1 MSRLADKICVITGG
15 GSGIGQATALCFAA
29 EGAKVVVADIN
40 PGAASETSRLIEKNG
55 AAALAV
61 TVDVTQAASVQKMLH
76 KAVEIF
82 GRIDVL
88 VNNAGLGFAATVEE
102 TDEADWDRLIAVNLK
117 GVFLGCKYVVPI
129 MRRQGGGVIV
139 DTASVLALV
148 GVQDRA
154 AYCASKGGVAA
165 LTRAV
170 ALDHVRDGIRVNCVA
185 PGSVETPYWTDI
197 FAKSNDVA
205 ALRKNLEQRHPMER
219 LARPEEIAKAVLF
232 LASDESS
239 FCTGSTLVVDGGW
252 AAR

>member
-76 KAVEIF
+76 KAVEVF

-88 VNNAGLGFAATVEE
+88 VNNAGFGLAATVEE
-102 TDEADWDRLIAVNLK
+102 TDEADWDRLMAVNLK

-139 DTASVLALV
+139 NTASVLALV

-219 LARPEEIAKAVLF
+219 PG
-232 LASDESS
+232 
-239 FCTGSTLVVDGGW
+239 TP
-252 AAR
+252 

>member
-76 KAVEIF
+76 RAVEIF

-102 TDEADWDRLIAVNLK
+102 TDEADWDRLMAVNLK

-129 MRRQGGGVIV
+129 MRQQGGGVIV

>member
-1 MSRLADKICVITGG
+1 MSRLADKIFVITGG

-102 TDEADWDRLIAVNLK
+102 TDEADWDRLMAVNLK

-139 DTASVLALV
+139 NTASVLALV

-219 LARPEEIAKAVLF
+219 LARPEEIAKAILF

>member
-40 PGAASETSRLIEKNG
+40 PNAASETSRLIEKNG

-76 KAVEIF
+76 KAVEVF

-88 VNNAGLGFAATVEE
+88 VNNAGFGLAATVEE
-102 TDEADWDRLIAVNLK
+102 TDEADWDRLMAVNLK

-139 DTASVLALV
+139 NTASVLALV

-219 LARPEEIAKAVLF
+219 LARPEEIAKAILF

-252 AAR
+252 AA

>member
-76 KAVEIF
+76 RAVEIF

-102 TDEADWDRLIAVNLK
+102 TDEADWDRLMAVNLK

-139 DTASVLALV
+139 NTASVLALV

-170 ALDHVRDGIRVNCVA
+170 ALDHVRDGIRVNCVT

-239 FCTGSTLVVDGGW
+239 FCTGSTLVVDGG
-252 AAR
+252 

>member
-76 KAVEIF
+76 RAVEIF

-102 TDEADWDRLIAVNLK
+102 TDEADWDRLMAVNLK

-139 DTASVLALV
+139 NTASVLALV

>member
-40 PGAASETSRLIEKNG
+40 PNAASETSRLIEKNG

-76 KAVEIF
+76 KAVEVF

-88 VNNAGLGFAATVEE
+88 VNNAGFGLAATVEE
-102 TDEADWDRLIAVNLK
+102 TDEADWDRLMAVNLK

-139 DTASVLALV
+139 NTASVLALV

-154 AYCASKGGVAA
+154 AYCATKGGVAA

-219 LARPEEIAKAVLF
+219 LARPEEIAKAILF

>member
-40 PGAASETSRLIEKNG
+40 PNAASETSRLIEKNG

-76 KAVEIF
+76 KAVEVF

-102 TDEADWDRLIAVNLK
+102 TDEADWDRLMAVNLK

-139 DTASVLALV
+139 NTASVLALV

-219 LARPEEIAKAVLF
+219 LARPEEIAKAILF

>member
-40 PGAASETSRLIEKNG
+40 PNAASETSRLIEKNG

-76 KAVEIF
+76 KAVEVF

-88 VNNAGLGFAATVEE
+88 VNNAGFGLAATVEE
-102 TDEADWDRLIAVNLK
+102 TDEADWDRLMAVNLK

-139 DTASVLALV
+139 NTASVLALV

>member
-40 PGAASETSRLIEKNG
+40 PNAASETSRLIEKNG

-76 KAVEIF
+76 KAVEVF

-88 VNNAGLGFAATVEE
+88 VNNAGFGLAATVEE
-102 TDEADWDRLIAVNLK
+102 TDEADWDRLMAVNLK

-139 DTASVLALV
+139 NTASVLALV
-148 GVQDRA
+148 GVPDRA

-219 LARPEEIAKAVLF
+219 LARPEEIAKAILF

>member
-76 KAVEIF
+76 RAVEIF

-102 TDEADWDRLIAVNLK
+102 TDEADWDRIMAVNLK

-129 MRRQGGGVIV
+129 MRRQGSGVIV
-139 DTASVLALV
+139 NTASVLALV

>member
-40 PGAASETSRLIEKNG
+40 PNAASETSRLIEKNG

-76 KAVEIF
+76 KAVEVF

-88 VNNAGLGFAATVEE
+88 VNNAGFGLAATVEE
-102 TDEADWDRLIAVNLK
+102 TDEADWDRLMAVNLK

-139 DTASVLALV
+139 NTASVLALV

-165 LTRAV
+165 LTRGV

-219 LARPEEIAKAVLF
+219 PG
-232 LASDESS
+232 
-239 FCTGSTLVVDGGW
+239 TP
-252 AAR
+252 

>member
-40 PGAASETSRLIEKNG
+40 PNAASETSRLIEKNG

-76 KAVEIF
+76 KAVEVF

-88 VNNAGLGFAATVEE
+88 VNNAGFGLAATVEE
-102 TDEADWDRLIAVNLK
+102 TDEADWDRLMAVNLK

-139 DTASVLALV
+139 NTASVLALV

-219 LARPEEIAKAVLF
+219 PG
-232 LASDESS
+232 
-239 FCTGSTLVVDGGW
+239 TP
-252 AAR
+252 

>member
-40 PGAASETSRLIEKNG
+40 PNAASETSRLIEKNG

-76 KAVEIF
+76 KAVEVF

-88 VNNAGLGFAATVEE
+88 VNNAGFGLAATVEE
-102 TDEADWDRLIAVNLK
+102 TDEADWDRLMAVNLK

-139 DTASVLALV
+139 NTASVLALV

-219 LARPEEIAKAVLF
+219 LARPEEIAKAILF

>member
-40 PGAASETSRLIEKNG
+40 PVAASETSRLIEKNG

-76 KAVEIF
+76 KAVEVF

-88 VNNAGLGFAATVEE
+88 VNNAGFGLAATVEE
-102 TDEADWDRLIAVNLK
+102 TDEADWDRLMAVNLK

-139 DTASVLALV
+139 NTASVLALV

-219 LARPEEIAKAVLF
+219 LARPEEIAKAILF

>member
-40 PGAASETSRLIEKNG
+40 PNAASETSRLIEKNG

-102 TDEADWDRLIAVNLK
+102 TDEADWDRLMAVNLK

-139 DTASVLALV
+139 NTASVLALV

-219 LARPEEIAKAVLF
+219 LARPEEIAKAILF

>member
-102 TDEADWDRLIAVNLK
+102 TDEADWDRLMAVNLK

-129 MRRQGGGVIV
+129 MRRQGSGVIV
-139 DTASVLALV
+139 NTASVLALV

-219 LARPEEIAKAVLF
+219 LARPEEIAKAILY

>member
-40 PGAASETSRLIEKNG
+40 PNAASETSRLIEKNG

-76 KAVEIF
+76 KAVEVF

-88 VNNAGLGFAATVEE
+88 VNNAGFGLAATVEE
-102 TDEADWDRLIAVNLK
+102 TDEADWDRHMAVNLK

-139 DTASVLALV
+139 NTASVLALV

-219 LARPEEIAKAVLF
+219 LARPEEIAKAILF

>member
-40 PGAASETSRLIEKNG
+40 PNAASETSRLIEKNG

-102 TDEADWDRLIAVNLK
+102 TDEADWDRLMAVNLK

-139 DTASVLALV
+139 NTASVLALV

-154 AYCASKGGVAA
+154 AYCATKGGVAA

>member
-40 PGAASETSRLIEKNG
+40 PNAASETSRLIEKNG

-88 VNNAGLGFAATVEE
+88 VNNAGFGLAATVEE
-102 TDEADWDRLIAVNLK
+102 TDEADWDRLMAVNLK

-139 DTASVLALV
+139 NTASVLALV

-154 AYCASKGGVAA
+154 AYCATKGGVAA

-219 LARPEEIAKAVLF
+219 LARPEEIAKAILF

>member
-88 VNNAGLGFAATVEE
+88 VNNAGFGLAATVEE
-102 TDEADWDRLIAVNLK
+102 TDEADWDRLMAVNLK

-139 DTASVLALV
+139 NTASVLALV

-219 LARPEEIAKAVLF
+219 LARPEEIAKAILF